1 MQHDILKYLYDIKE
15 SIDSITEFLGETGKT
30 GDTDHPIPE

>member
-15 SIDSITEFLGETGKT
+15 SIDSITEFLE
-30 GDTDHPIPE
+30 DTRDF